1 MANIHISREKLE
13 KGIKRVAYKIN
24 GYPKIIDFFISEIFI
39 KNYKKYENET
49 FEFKSKFTLLVG
61 ENATGKTTILDAIAT
76 SIGGFLSGFSGI
88 NSKET
93 HNINKKDIF
102 TKYKKSKN
110 GIENI
115 VVNYSEITG
124 TYIINEGLYEW
135 KRYRN
140 GINSRTLMKKNENE
154 MVFDL
159 VRSLEDAIELS
170 PVVFPVFSYHGT
182 GRLWEQDWKPSSKM
196 ENLQRIDAYKDC
208 LNAKSNYR
216 NFLSWFE
223 KLSRMAFEDGE
234 RNPLLESV
242 KEVIKETLN
251 YLTDEKIKNIAYRD
265 KDLLVT
271 YNNEEIHK
279 VGLLSDGYRNI
290 IGFVSDIAY
299 RIAILNPNLEDNI
312 KKTPGIVLI
321 DEIDL
326 HLHPKWQKKI
336 VGLLIDLFP
345 KVQFIAT
352 SHSPFI
358 IQSMEAGGIIDL
370 DKNENLTTNATKM
383 SIEDIA
389 EDIMKVEHPQMS
401 QRKQEML
408 KVAEEYFDILDK
420 VEEGKVSQKDVE
432 ELKDKLDELSEPF
445 EDNVAYVAFLKRKRM
460 IAEKRMEQK
469 NETSK

>member
-1 MANIHISREKLE
+1 MKKFHISKITLE
-13 KGIKRVAYKIN
+13 
-24 GYPKIIDFFISEIFI
+24 
-39 KNYKKYENET
+39 NYKKYENET
-49 FEFKSKFTLLVG
+49 FEFKEPFNLLVG
-61 ENATGKTTILDAIAT
+61 ENASGKTSILDGIAT
-76 SIGGFLSGFSGI
+76 SIGGFLSCFSGI
-88 NSKET
+88 RNIET
-93 HNINKKDIF
+93 HSIGTNDLHMSYRRTANGFESLISNY
-102 TKYKKSKN
+102 TKV
-110 GIENI
+110 I
-115 VVNYSEITG
+115 SEYG
-124 TYIINEGLYEW
+124 INEDKFIW
-135 KRYRN
+135 NRYRN
-140 GINSRTLMKKNENE
+140 GFKSRTLMKKSENE
-154 MVFDL
+154 DL
-159 VRSLEDAIELS
+159 YKLTKQIENSLKSDEIIL
-170 PVVFPVFSYHGT
+170 PVFSYHGT
-182 GRLWEQDWKPSSKM
+182 GRLWEQDWKLSSKM
-196 ENLQRIDAYKDC
+196 ENLQRVDAYKDC

-223 KLSRMAFEDGE
+223 KLSRMAYEFKED
-234 RNPLLESV
+234 NPLLEGV
-242 KEVIKETLN
+242 KGIIKRTL
-251 YLTDEKIKNIAYRD
+251 YILTGKNIDYIGYMD
-265 KDLLVT
+265 KDLVVKFKGTET
-271 YNNEEIHK
+271 YEK
-279 VGLLSDGYRNI
+279 VGLMSDGYRNI
-290 IGFVSDIAY
+290 IGMVSDIAY

-312 KKTPGIVLI
+312 KNTPGIVLI

-383 SIEDIA
+383 SIEDII
-389 EDIMKVEHPQMS
+389 EYIMGLFQPQMS

-420 VEEGKVSQKDVE
+420 LEEGKVSQEEVE